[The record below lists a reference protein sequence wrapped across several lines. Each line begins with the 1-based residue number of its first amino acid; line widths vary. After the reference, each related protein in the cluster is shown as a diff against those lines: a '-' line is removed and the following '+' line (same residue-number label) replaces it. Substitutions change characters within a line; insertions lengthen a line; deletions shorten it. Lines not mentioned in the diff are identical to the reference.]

1 MLFLP
6 IKADFPLPRIPVL
19 TFVVC
24 LVCVGVFMAQLEQH
38 KDFFRDITRY
48 CYSDQSRLE
57 QMVFERMNSP
67 GPYTAECRKGNT
79 MHTISTA
86 EDSEAMLDEIAS
98 GARPLVGFSA
108 EDSREYI
115 RQMLEE
121 ELVRYERIVPEHPNV
136 GFAYYTG
143 SWNVWHMITSAFSHG
158 DFWHI
163 FFNLIVFVAFAAT
176 VEALA
181 GPIMFVV
188 SVLAISLFTGVFSS
202 ISGMASGVHFW
213 TLGLSGV
220 VWGMMGLFGYLLPRG
235 NIRCFF
241 WFFVIVGTVA
251 IPGWVLSLWFVGKE
265 VFAIFATDDHGF
277 VNVMAHATGGI
288 SGYLFGVLFLRRQK
302 EQARDLQLALDVES
316 TKPKF

>member
-24 LVCVGVFMAQLEQH
+24 VVCAIVFWQQLEH
-38 KDFFRDITRY
+38 RKDFFRDIVRY
-48 CYSDQSRLE
+48 CNSDQSRLS
-57 QMVFERMNSP
+57 QMVFERMASP
-67 GPYTAECRKGNT
+67 GPYVNCNKANT
-79 MHTISTA
+79 MYTIA
-86 EDSEAMLDEIAS
+86 NADDSAAMLEEIAV
-98 GARPLVGFSA
+98 GARPLVGFNI
-108 EDSREYI
+108 EDSREYV

-121 ELVRYERIVPEHPNV
+121 ELVRYERIVPEHPDE

-143 SWNVWHMITSAFSHG
+143 SWSPWHMITSAFSHG

-181 GPIMFVV
+181 GPIMFAAA
-188 SVLAISLFTGVFSS
+188 VLAISLFTGVFSS
-202 ISGMASGVHFW
+202 VSAMASGVHFW

-235 NIRCFF
+235 NIRCFY
-241 WFFVIVGTVA
+241 WFIVIVGTVA

-265 VFAIFATDDHGF
+265 VFTLFATDNHGF

-288 SGYLFGVLFLRRQK
+288 SGYLFGVLFLRKKK
-302 EQARDLQLALDVES
+302 EQARDLQLALDIDGG
-316 TKPKF
+316 KPRF